1 MTTMPTDRDALNDAF
16 RAAVFRAETRET
28 DPPAV
33 LDALYLRLLQT
44 DYCESLPATVAALG
58 ALGLQWTRYY
68 YDGWHVAV
76 GPEGVEAGKWSEGI
90 PLADGQPGT
99 IATALVQSALRVSW
113 ADVKMTGHTAG

>member
-16 RAAVFRAETRET
+16 RAAVFRAKTRET

-76 GPEGVEAGKWSEGI
+76 GPEGVEAGDWPEGI
-90 PLADGQPGT
+90 LLVDGEPATLAQ
-99 IATALVQSALRVSW
+99 ALVQSALQLLELK
-113 ADVKMTGHTAG
+113 AGHTAG